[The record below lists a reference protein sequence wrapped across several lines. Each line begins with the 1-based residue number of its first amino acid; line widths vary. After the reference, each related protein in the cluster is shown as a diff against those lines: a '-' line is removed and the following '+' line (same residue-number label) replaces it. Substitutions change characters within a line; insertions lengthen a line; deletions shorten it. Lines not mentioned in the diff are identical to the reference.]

1 MKEGGRRV
9 SVIVTQRENNT
20 MGLLV
25 ALKMEG
31 GLLLALKMESVM
43 SQGMQAAPR
52 SWKRQEKGFFPRAS
66 RKNTHTL
73 ILAQ

>member
-25 ALKMEG
+25 ALKME
-31 GLLLALKMESVM
+31 SVM
-43 SQGMQAAPR
+43 SQGMQAAPK

-66 RKNTHTL
+66 RKNTDTL